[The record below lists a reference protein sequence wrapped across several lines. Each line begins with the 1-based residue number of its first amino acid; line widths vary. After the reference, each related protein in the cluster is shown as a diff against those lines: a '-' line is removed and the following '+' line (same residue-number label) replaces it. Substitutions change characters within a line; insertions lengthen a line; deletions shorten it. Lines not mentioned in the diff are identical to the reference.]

1 MVIYSTI
8 LGAIIGS
15 GVLTAPALGAP
26 AALTPASVP
35 AAAGARLG
43 GIDMNRAC
51 RDQYGMGYPAGT
63 IGNSCNDWQCIL
75 YNTNFGDLYYP
86 VDTPAA
92 CKRQYGNNVYA
103 WCQGGWDKWSCYRT

>member
-15 GVLTAPALGAP
+15 GVLAVPVLGAP
-26 AALTPASVP
+26 AALASASVP

-63 IGNSCNDWQCIL
+63 IGNGHEINIQFEKQSPPIVLD
-75 YNTNFGDLYYP
+75 
-86 VDTPAA
+86 
-92 CKRQYGNNVYA
+92 
-103 WCQGGWDKWSCYRT
+103 

>member
-15 GVLTAPALGAP
+15 GVLAVPVLGAP
-26 AALTPASVP
+26 AALAPASVP

-51 RDQYGMGYPAGT
+51 RDQYGMDGHEINIQFEKQSPP
-63 IGNSCNDWQCIL
+63 IVLD
-75 YNTNFGDLYYP
+75 
-86 VDTPAA
+86 
-92 CKRQYGNNVYA
+92 
-103 WCQGGWDKWSCYRT
+103 